1 MMAPCRGRG
10 AEQPPRGMLHQ
21 GETPGAMGN
30 LRRKGGQVGSLWPF
44 KTDQRQV
51 KPGREMVEA
60 CVKEQAQPYLA

>member
-1 MMAPCRGRG
+1 M
-10 AEQPPRGMLHQ
+10 
-21 GETPGAMGN
+21 
-30 LRRKGGQVGSLWPF
+30 WPF